1 MRPSLKV
8 PVLYQLIL
16 QASEWRIAQ
25 DAEITGDACPRTG
38 TSMHVVDG
46 LRQFLNSAK
55 VKTNDEGCGQLMT
68 NWW

>member
-1 MRPSLKV
+1 MRPSPKV
-8 PVLYQLIL
+8 PVLYQSIL
-16 QASEWRIAQ
+16 QASVWTIAQ
-25 DAEITGDACPRTG
+25 DAEIIGGACLRTG
-38 TSMHVVDG
+38 TAIYVVVG